1 MVATGYKI
9 ISSDQVQAGDVYKF
23 IPAMDG
29 APALYA
35 DVLQVLTG
43 RNLVQVRWWDDDRTV
58 WTYVKPPA
66 GQVAF
71 GRKNGVKR

>member
-1 MVATGYKI
+1 MVATGYDI
-9 ISSDQVQAGDVYKF
+9 VSPDQVQAGDVYKF

-35 DVLQVLTG
+35 DVLQVLVG
-43 RNLVQVRWWDDDRTV
+43 HNLVQVQWRDDDRTI
-58 WTYVKPPA
+58 WTYIEPPA

-71 GRKNGVKR
+71 GRENDVRR

>member
-1 MVATGYKI
+1 MVATGYNI

-35 DVLQVLTG
+35 DVLQVLAG
-43 RNLVQVRWWDDDRTV
+43 PNLVQVHWWDDGRTV
-58 WTYVKPPA
+58 WTYIEPPA